1 MEEELIAIYNKEE
14 VMWQTR
20 GGERWLLEG
29 DANTAYFHG
38 VANGRKRKCL
48 IRSLQDNGEVIS
60 ETGDLMVHITNYYKN
75 LFGSERQSTIRL
87 HQDLWDPNSKI
98 SVEEN
103 EELTKPFTVTELEE
117 VVMSMRDGSA
127 PGPDGFSSVFFKFF
141 WHQIKGVLIEMLQD
155 LRSGQLDLFRLNY
168 GILTLI
174 PKIKG
179 ANNIKQFRPICLLNV
194 VYKIITKTLTLRLNR
209 VANKVIS
216 PKQSAFV
223 PGRFILDGVV
233 VIHEVLHELAKSK
246 QSGIVIKLDFEKA
259 YDKVSWRFLEEV
271 LRNKGFSE
279 MWIEW
284 MMKVVCGGRVAV
296 NLNGELGQY
305 FRSYKGLRQGD
316 PLSPLMFNIV
326 ADGLSAILDKAVER
340 GVLRGVVPHLVQGG
354 LTHLQYADDTVL
366 FIQNTDSNIVNLK
379 FLLFCYEEMSGMKIN
394 YNKSEVFTIGID
406 AEESEH
412 IANAFNCKV
421 GKFPMKYLGLP
432 ISYKRL
438 SKEELSE
445 SAAKVEKRL
454 ETWKCNQLSYGG
466 RSILINSSLTSI
478 PMYTMGF
485 YWLHEGTRKRF
496 DSARGRFFWEGVG
509 NRKKYHMVKWE
520 ALATPKGFW
529 WFGFCGYKSYE
540 HGSSGKMV
548 L

>member
-1 MEEELIAIYNKEE
+1 MDWVLSKWPDCQNKRGIDAWQRINNRLRSSLRGWNGNWGGDMKKRKQDLLLMIQSLDQEAEARELQGCEWERRYSLEEELIDIYNKEE

-20 GGERWLLEG
+20 GGERWMLEG

-48 IRSLQDNGEVIS
+48 IRSLEDNGEVIS

-75 LFGSERQSTIRL
+75 MFGSERQSTIRL

-98 SVEEN
+98 YAEEN
-103 EELTKPFTVTELEE
+103 EELTKPFTVTKLEE

-127 PGPDGFSSVFFKFF
+127 PGPDGFSSIFFKFF

-155 LRSGQLDLFRLNY
+155 LRTGQLDLFRLNY

-174 PKIKG
+174 AKIKG

-279 MWIEW
+279 LWIEW
-284 MMKVVCGGRVAV
+284 MMKVERSKWLEGG
-296 NLNGELGQY
+296 
-305 FRSYKGLRQGD
+305 
-316 PLSPLMFNIV
+316 
-326 ADGLSAILDKAVER
+326 
-340 GVLRGVVPHLVQGG
+340 
-354 LTHLQYADDTVL
+354 
-366 FIQNTDSNIVNLK
+366 
-379 FLLFCYEEMSGMKIN
+379 
-394 YNKSEVFTIGID
+394 
-406 AEESEH
+406 
-412 IANAFNCKV
+412 
-421 GKFPMKYLGLP
+421 
-432 ISYKRL
+432 
-438 SKEELSE
+438 
-445 SAAKVEKRL
+445 
-454 ETWKCNQLSYGG
+454 
-466 RSILINSSLTSI
+466 
-478 PMYTMGF
+478 
-485 YWLHEGTRKRF
+485 
-496 DSARGRFFWEGVG
+496 
-509 NRKKYHMVKWE
+509 
-520 ALATPKGFW
+520 
-529 WFGFCGYKSYE
+529 
-540 HGSSGKMV
+540 
-548 L
+548 